1 MFLIDDREVPY
12 CDPWTS
18 SLSKRFADLKR
29 GSPRIAYFYEQP
41 DNSTFRYRVYNM
53 IQALGAA
60 DSPISASYFC
70 LDDLAYEDHIVA
82 SCDALVICRA
92 KYSHAI
98 NRLVANAKG
107 RGCKVF
113 FDVDDFI
120 FDTRY
125 AHLIVNT
132 LDQDLA
138 HPRLWDFW
146 YGYIGRIG
154 GTLRLCDHAI
164 VTNAFLAERVR
175 AFNDMPVSI
184 IPNFL
189 NLEQLTR
196 SDAIYGQKKTAAFA
210 RDERIHLG
218 YFSGTPTHNRDF
230 ALVCDMLARLL
241 RDDPRLVLRVAG
253 YFQMPDAL
261 RKLDGRVEVC
271 PFRDFI
277 NLQTLIGSTEINL
290 VPLQDNA
297 FTHCK
302 SELKYFEAA
311 VAGTVSI
318 ATPTGMLRESIRDGV
333 NGYLAGTFDWPDRIY
348 RVIDTIGDYADMAQT
363 SRDQARRIYHW
374 SEQAKVIERVLMC

>member
-1 MFLIDDREVPY
+1 MFIIDDREIPY

-18 SLSKRFADLKR
+18 SLSQRLARLR
-29 GSPRIAYFYEQP
+29 RSSPRVAYFYEQP

-53 IQALGAA
+53 IQALAA
-60 DSPISASYFC
+60 ANSPISASYFS
-70 LDDLAYEDHIVA
+70 LEDLAHEDHIVE

-98 NRLVANAKG
+98 NRLVAKAKARG
-107 RGCKVF
+107 RKVF

-138 HPRLWDFW
+138 HPHVWDFW

-154 GTLRLCDHAI
+154 GTLLLCDHAI
-164 VTNAFLAERVR
+164 VTNAFLADRVR
-175 AFNDMPVSI
+175 AFNDMPVSV

-189 NLEQLTR
+189 NLEQVTR
-196 SDAIYGQKKTAAFA
+196 SDAIYEQKTAAGFA
-210 RDERIHLG
+210 RDGKIHLG

-230 ALVCDMLARLL
+230 GLICDALAQLMG
-241 RDDPRLVLRVAG
+241 DDPRLMLRVAG
-253 YFQMPDAL
+253 YLPVPEAL
-261 RKLDGRVEVC
+261 RKLGDRVEVHA
-271 PFRDFI
+271 FRDYV

-290 VPLQDNA
+290 IPLQDNV
-297 FTHCK
+297 FTACK

-311 VAGTVSI
+311 ATGTVSI

-333 NGYLAGTFDWPDRIY
+333 NGYLAGTFDWADKIY
-348 RVIDTIGDYADMAQT
+348 RAVGAIGDYAGVAQV
-363 SRDQARRIYHW
+363 SREHVRRVYHW